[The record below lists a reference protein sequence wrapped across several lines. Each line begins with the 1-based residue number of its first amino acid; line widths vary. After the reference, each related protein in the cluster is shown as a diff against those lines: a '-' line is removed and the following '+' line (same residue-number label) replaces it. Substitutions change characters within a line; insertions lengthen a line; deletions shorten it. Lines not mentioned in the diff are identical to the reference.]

1 MIGIP
6 VLVLGRWMLRRSIH
20 RARSHGALQHRVVIA
35 GNEGHV
41 DEIASVLR
49 REKWLGYNVVGAL
62 IPGARQSGP

>member
-1 MIGIP
+1 M
-6 VLVLGRWMLRRSIH
+6 GRWMLRRSIH
-20 RARSHGALQHRVVIA
+20 RARAHGALQHRVVIA

-62 IPGARQSGP
+62 TP